1 MTRPQKNSKNEN
13 SFRLT
18 LSNKSTQAIGRY
30 ASRSIEPM
38 DKKAKN
44 ECLGQTCSKKNAATE
59 TFFLSRK
66 YYCDSATAI
75 RASAARCA
83 PWFGKG
89 AASGAING

>member
-1 MTRPQKNSKNEN
+1 MLKKASVKDKTPKELENEN

-44 ECLGQTCSKKNAATE
+44 EYMDQTCSKKNAATE
-59 TFFLSRK
+59 TFFSK
-66 YYCDSATAI
+66 
-75 RASAARCA
+75 
-83 PWFGKG
+83 
-89 AASGAING
+89 